1 MFNIDYLA
9 KKAGVTRR
17 TVRYY
22 IQRGL
27 LPPPLGR
34 KRGAYYTDAHY
45 ERLQLILKL
54 SAKGVPLFQIKRMLD
69 SNSTSVTE
77 GVKVRYP
84 RKKVDIIELTAGV
97 ELMVRENIFDDEDI
111 TIIKKYILQLL
122 KEKQNDQ

>member
-69 SNSTSVTE
+69 SNMSALSE
-77 GVKVRYP
+77 EIKVHHP
-84 RKKVDIIELTAGV
+84 RKKVELIELTAGV
-97 ELMVRENIFDDEDI
+97 ELMTKENVFDDEDI
-111 TIIKKYILQLL
+111 AKIKKYISKLL